1 MDVTFTQLIIT
12 LLASMLS
19 GIFASLFSYKKNK
32 KAELARR
39 EEKAQDNLRLELKD
53 LQIKLY
59 KLEKDLDEWKDKYY
73 EAIQE
78 LISLKAELE
87 NALTTLSHIEMHEDL
102 DSEYL
107 K

>member
-73 EAIQE
+73 EALQE
-78 LISLKAELE
+78 LIKVRAELE
-87 NALTTLSHIEMHEDL
+87 DTLIKLTHAETHIELEG
-102 DSEYL
+102 
-107 K
+107 

>member
-1 MDVTFTQLIIT
+1 MDVTFIQLIIT

-19 GIFASLFSYKKNK
+19 GIFASLFLYKKNK
-32 KAELARR
+32 KAEIARR

-73 EAIQE
+73 EALQE
-78 LISLKAELE
+78 LIKVRAELE
-87 NALTTLSHIEMHEDL
+87 DTLIKLTHAETHIELEG
-102 DSEYL
+102 
-107 K
+107 